1 MQGGGAAL
9 ARRLARAGVRTRADL
24 LKPAV
29 FARLPRDVQINVKY
43 RPARRTPLVE
53 AQAIAAELRRRLQ
66 IGGRRVRSTVAG
78 SVRRGEAFSS
88 DLDILVVS
96 EEPFAAPTLAPA
108 ARGDRLSIAE
118 VYLAGGRRVSLM
130 LSVMQFDVK
139 SGTQPG
145 TQLGAQPT
153 VKPGAKP
160 ATKKYIRTDLFRTTP
175 SERPYALFQ
184 YNSGRVYNIRVRAH
198 AARKGWRL
206 NQYGLFEAG
215 TARAVRGSAAVR
227 TERDVA
233 RLLGVTPRAPED
245 RVR

>member
-1 MQGGGAAL
+1 MAERLTEIMQGGGAAL
-9 ARRLARAGVRTRADL
+9 ARRLARAGARTRADL

-130 LSVMQFDVK
+130 LLVMQPFEER
-139 SGTQPG
+139 
-145 TQLGAQPT
+145 QPT